1 MLHFNMSCKIKVCH
15 LLGKTKGIKLKVLQ
29 NLKHLKNKIKRT
41 KLEAALSS
49 LSKNLTG

>member
-1 MLHFNMSCKIKVCH
+1 MLHFNMSRKIKVWP
-15 LLGKTKGIKLKVLQ
+15 LFGKTKGIKLKVLQ